1 MKCANGFSSAG
12 FGNDAD
18 NFAIAISRAPSNS
31 GDNVDDVSFNPLV
44 AAFAAVLL
52 AVSLLLLVL
61 ASFISAA
68 PNDDI
73 LRTQLLDCVEEV
85 VNACVVELA
94 LNAKATDN
102 IAVENFISYT

>member
-44 AAFAAVLL
+44 AAFAAVVLV
-52 AVSLLLLVL
+52 VSLLLLVL

-73 LRTQLLDCVEEV
+73 LRTLLFIVEE